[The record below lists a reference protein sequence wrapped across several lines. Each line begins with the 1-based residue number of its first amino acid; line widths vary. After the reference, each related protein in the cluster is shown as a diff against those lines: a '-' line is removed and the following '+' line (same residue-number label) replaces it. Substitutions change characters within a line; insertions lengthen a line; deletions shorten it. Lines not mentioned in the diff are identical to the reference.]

1 MSNCIFCDIIN
12 GDIPAEIIFED
23 EDVLAFKDI
32 NSQAPHHFLVIPKTH
47 IPTLND
53 TDDAKIIGKLSL
65 TASKIAKQ
73 DGFAESGYRVVINTN
88 KDGAQ
93 TVFHIHLHCLAGRQL
108 GWPPG

>member
-1 MSNCIFCDIIN
+1 MSDCIFCSIIN
-12 GDIPAEIIFED
+12 GEIPAEKIYED
-23 EDVLAFKDI
+23 EEVLAFNDI
-32 NSQAPHHFLVIPKTH
+32 ASQAPHHFLVIPKTH
-47 IPTLND
+47 ISTLND
-53 TDDAKIIGKLSL
+53 AEDEKLIGKLSL

-73 DGFAESGYRVVINTN
+73 KGFSEQGYRVVMNTN